1 MYFRLPTFPGDA
13 PLIGLFGNQ
22 VDGAGSDATIRL
34 SANAQNFFIVA
45 AVPTATPANKGARLQ
60 TEGWVDID
68 CDGVLDIDAGGEIT
82 ITSVGGNINLT
93 PDASSGIGLNG
104 QVSAGDDIVFGDSGE
119 GVVLKSPGGS
129 FFRTVVSDL
138 GVLTT
143 VAWP

>member
-1 MYFRLPTFPGDA
+1 
-13 PLIGLFGNQ
+13 
-22 VDGAGSDATIRL
+22 
-34 SANAQNFFIVA
+34 
-45 AVPTATPANKGARLQ
+45 LQ

-93 PDASSGIGLNG
+93 PEASSGIGLNG